1 MGSAYDA
8 PAVRGREAAGG
19 KEAQSGGAPAEQ
31 QQQQQEKGLPALR
44 RWALWS
50 DQAKPYTSPLDH
62 LLSIEGS
69 WCSMCVVS
77 CHVCRVVC
85 VVSCVSCVRV
95 VLCCVR
101 VVSCRV

>member
-19 KEAQSGGAPAEQ
+19 KEASQSGGAPAE
-31 QQQQQEKGLPALR
+31 QQQEKGLPALR

-69 WCSMCVVS
+69 SCVVCVVS
-77 CHVCRVVC
+77 CHVCRVSCVVCRACRACRCVC
-85 VVSCVSCVRV
+85 VVCGW
-95 VLCCVR
+95 
-101 VVSCRV
+101 